1 MIFFPNLIMNLY
13 QMLKTN
19 NLDAILTVL
28 LLKQNDFNFHRLSIF
43 EVEYALNTNI
53 VHNLVSV
60 PV

>member
-1 MIFFPNLIMNLY
+1 
-13 QMLKTN
+13 MLKTN